1 VKHKP
6 VDTGKGSAMAANTI
20 GFIGL
25 GKMGQ
30 PMARRLMAA
39 GYTLA
44 LYDANQDA
52 VAVLSGQPGGQ
63 HAILCATPAEVATQ
77 AGIIITMLPTSGVLE
92 AVLTGVD
99 GVFAALRAGAI
110 IIDMGS
116 GTPAITQTLA
126 RTAHAHGGHL
136 VDAPVSGG
144 VPRAVTGELAI
155 MFGGSQTL
163 LARVEPVLR
172 TMGASVTRTGK
183 VGTAHAM
190 KALNNLVSAGGFLI
204 GVEAILMGKRFGLDA
219 GVMVDILNASTG
231 MNNSTQKKFKQFVLS
246 GGYDSGFG
254 LALMVK
260 DLGIALGLD
269 TTHSALFSQHCLAI
283 WHAGAQALEPEADHT
298 ALARH
303 VSDYCGVPWS

>member
-1 VKHKP
+1 MTT
-6 VDTGKGSAMAANTI
+6 DTI

-30 PMARRLMAA
+30 PMARRLIQA
-39 GYTLA
+39 GHTLA
-44 LYDANQDA
+44 LYDTSREAAALLEGDH
-52 VAVLSGQPGGQ
+52 VSV
-63 HAILCATPAEVATQ
+63 CATPADVAAQSAT
-77 AGIIITMLPTSGVLE
+77 IITMLPTSAIVQ
-92 AVLTGVD
+92 AALTGPD
-99 GVFAALRAGAI
+99 GVFTALRADAV
-110 IIDMGS
+110 IIDMSS
-116 GTPAITQTLA
+116 GAPAATQALA
-126 RTAHAHGGHL
+126 KQAQACGGHL

-144 VPRAVTGELAI
+144 VPRAVTGDLAI
-155 MFGGSQTL
+155 MFGGTAAL

-172 TMGASVTRTGK
+172 AMGGSITHTGA

-219 GVMVDILNASTG
+219 GVMVDVLNASTG

-246 GGYDSGFG
+246 GRYDSGFS

-269 TTHSALFSQHCLAI
+269 IDHSAAFSQRCLAI
-283 WHAGAQALEPEADHT
+283 WREAAEALEADADHT

-303 VSDYCGVPWS
+303 VSRYCGVPWS

>member
-1 VKHKP
+1 MTT
-6 VDTGKGSAMAANTI
+6 DTI

-30 PMARRLMAA
+30 PMAHRLIQA
-39 GYTLA
+39 GHTLA
-44 LYDANQDA
+44 LYDANRA
-52 VAVLSGQPGGQ
+52 AAAVLAGEHVSV
-63 HAILCATPAEVATQ
+63 CATPAEVAAQ
-77 AGIIITMLPTSGVLE
+77 AAIIITMLPTSAIVQAALTGPNGVL
-92 AVLTGVD
+92 T
-99 GVFAALRAGAI
+99 ALRAEAV
-110 IIDMGS
+110 IIDMSS
-116 GTPAITQTLA
+116 GVPAATQALA
-126 RTAHAHGGHL
+126 QQACAQGGHL

-144 VPRAVTGELAI
+144 VPRAVAGELAI
-155 MFGGSQTL
+155 MFGGAPAL
-163 LARVEPVLR
+163 LARVEPILR
-172 TMGASVTRTGK
+172 VMGSSVTHTGA

-219 GVMVDILNASTG
+219 GMMVDVLNASTG

-246 GGYDSGFG
+246 GRYDSGFS

-269 TTHSALFSQHCLAI
+269 TNHSAAFSQHCLSI
-283 WHAGAQALEPEADHT
+283 WQDAAESLQADADHT

-303 VSDYCGVPWS
+303 VSRYCDVPWL